1 MARVKARIMNKEAV
15 DRALVRIAHEILE
28 RNNGTEALALVGI
41 RTGGVHLAARLAAN
55 IKRIEGVGVP
65 QGALD
70 VTMYRD
76 DLTSRRKKMPLG
88 KTDIAFPVKDLKIVL
103 VDDVLYTG
111 RTIRA
116 ALDSL
121 MDLGRPRQIQLAVLL
136 DRGHKEL
143 PITADYVGKN
153 VPTSR
158 KEAVKVLLSEEGGAD
173 EVVIMDLDDGEGG
186 EAE

>member
-1 MARVKARIMNKEAV
+1 LPKVKAQVMNKEAI

-28 RNNGTEALALVGI
+28 RNKGIEGLALVGI
-41 RTGGVHLAARLAAN
+41 RTGGVHLARRLAEN
-55 IKRIEGVGVP
+55 ISKIEGVDVP
-65 QGALD
+65 LGALD

-76 DLTSRRKKMPLG
+76 DLSSRKKEKPLG
-88 KTDIAFPVKDLKIVL
+88 KTDVPFDVKDLTIVL
-103 VDDVLYTG
+103 VDDVLFTG

-121 MDLGRPRQIQLAVLL
+121 MDLGRPKQIQLAVLL

-153 VPTSR
+153 VPTSH
-158 KEAVKVLLSEEGGAD
+158 KEAVKVVLSEKDGED
-173 EVVIMDLDDGEGG
+173 QVVILEIEDGD
-186 EAE
+186 

>member
-1 MARVKARIMNKEAV
+1 LSIKARIMNKEAI

-28 RNNGTEALALVGI
+28 RNNGTEGLALVGI
-41 RTGGVHLAARLAAN
+41 RTGGAHLARRRAEN
-55 IKRIEGVGVP
+55 IKNIEGVDVP
-65 QGALD
+65 LGALD

-76 DLTSRRKKMPLG
+76 DISSRKKNLPLG
-88 KTDIAFPVKDLKIVL
+88 RTDIAFPVKDMKIVL

-116 ALDSL
+116 AMDGL
-121 MDLGRPRQIQLAVLL
+121 MDFGRPRQIQLAVLL

-143 PITADYVGKN
+143 PITADYIGKN

-158 KEAVKVLLSEEGGAD
+158 AESLKVMLSEEGGAD
-173 EVVIMDLDDGEGG
+173 EVVIMDKEGG
-186 EAE
+186 E

>member
-1 MARVKARIMNKEAV
+1 LSKIKAMIMNKEAI

-28 RNNGTEALALVGI
+28 RNNGTESLALVGI
-41 RTGGVHLAARLAAN
+41 RTGGAHLARRLAEN
-55 IKRIEGVGVP
+55 IKKIEGMDVP
-65 QGALD
+65 LGALD

-76 DLTSRRKKMPLG
+76 DISSRKKNLPLG
-88 KTDIAFPVKDLKIVL
+88 KTDIAFSVKDMKIVL

-116 ALDSL
+116 AMDGL
-121 MDLGRPRQIQLAVLL
+121 MDFGRPRQIQLAVLL

-143 PITADYVGKN
+143 PIMADYIGKN

-158 KEAVKVLLSEEGGAD
+158 AESLKVMLSEEGGPD
-173 EVVIMDLDDGEGG
+173 EVVIMDKEGG
-186 EAE
+186 E